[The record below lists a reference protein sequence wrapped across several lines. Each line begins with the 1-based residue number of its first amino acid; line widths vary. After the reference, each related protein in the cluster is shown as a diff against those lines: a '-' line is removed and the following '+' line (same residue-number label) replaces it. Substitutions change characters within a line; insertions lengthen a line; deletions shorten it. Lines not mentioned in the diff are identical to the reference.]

1 MALGKK
7 TKRVV
12 DAEGVA
18 HVNATFNNTLITI
31 TDAHGNA
38 VSWGTAGKAGFKG
51 SKKSTPFAATVA
63 GEQCAREAMS
73 AGVRRVHVRVQGP
86 GSGRESAIQALAAAG
101 LQVKS
106 IKDVTPIPH
115 NGCRPPKRR
124 RVGSMRYTGPSC
136 RQCRREGTKLFL
148 KGTKCFTEKCPVE
161 RRPYAPGQHGQNTAR
176 RRKVSEYA
184 KQLREKQKI
193 KRIYGLSERQFRN
206 TFERVSTLPGV
217 TGHNLLAALES
228 RLDNIVYR
236 MGFAASRKAARQL
249 IRHRHVEVNGKS
261 VDVPSFVVEPGQEVR
276 VRQKSRE
283 LVIVQ
288 AALEVA
294 ARGAS
299 PAWIAVDKDTFSGR
313 MLERPQRQSIPIA
326 AQEQLVVE
334 LYSK

>member
-1 MALGKK
+1 
-7 TKRVV
+7 
-12 DAEGVA
+12 
-18 HVNATFNNTLITI
+18 
-31 TDAHGNA
+31 
-38 VSWGTAGKAGFKG
+38 
-51 SKKSTPFAATVA
+51 
-63 GEQCAREAMS
+63 
-73 AGVRRVHVRVQGP
+73 
-86 GSGRESAIQALAAAG
+86 
-101 LQVKS
+101 
-106 IKDVTPIPH
+106 
-115 NGCRPPKRR
+115 
-124 RVGSMRYTGPSC
+124 MRYTGPSC

-261 VDVPSFVVEPGQEVR
+261 VDIPSFVVQPGQEIR
-276 VRQKSRE
+276 VRQQSRE
-283 LVIVQ
+283 LVLVKE
-288 AALEVA
+288 ALEVA

-299 PAWIAVDKDTFSGR
+299 PAWIAVDKDTCSGR